1 MTTSI
6 TSNKTSYTFDLEITQ
21 NITDIDS
28 MGMYTVAVI
37 NFIEGNML
45 PGFSYPEVYEFFVVQ
60 RNCPLEDNHIFFD
73 MNSVV
78 SENERV
84 AFCRFI
90 QEMTKKKIL
99 HNQLKLKKRQT
110 LDEQIE
116 NRIEELESEIS
127 NLRNGLSYPIENTL
141 KCDYCREQKIYINDI
156 NSEECEILHFSG
168 HIKGEYSHHIHLC
181 KDCIETLGIDLIN
194 IN

>member
-90 QEMTKKKIL
+90 QEMAKKKIL

-116 NRIEELESEIS
+116 NRK
-127 NLRNGLSYPIENTL
+127 ENTL

-168 HIKGEYSHHIHLC
+168 HIKGEYRHHIHLC